1 MQPPLSRSVVPSA
14 GSPEPRA
21 SPSARP
27 PPAWAPPC
35 GAPCVRA
42 APGASGASA
51 SRVHAEGPGT
61 SASVVS
67 SSGPLWFGHR
77 EPLSWSLQRCR
88 GSPWPRTRE
97 PTVTASC
104 PELSLSPDARTRCAP
119 RAAPH
124 VAAVRP
130 GRSRCCAFR
139 WAGTWPRRAAFAWVT
154 RAVCPAP
161 GAPRAATRVNEYA
174 CRGRFCTKSLPR
186 GQSCPVFD
194 LFL

>member
-35 GAPCVRA
+35 GAPCVRAA

-104 PELSLSPDARTRCAP
+104 PELSLGPGRQDALCAP
-119 RAAPH
+119 R
-124 VAAVRP
+124 
-130 GRSRCCAFR
+130 
-139 WAGTWPRRAAFAWVT
+139 
-154 RAVCPAP
+154 
-161 GAPRAATRVNEYA
+161 GAPRRRRAPGEEQVLRLPLGGDVAPASRLRVGDTS
-174 CRGRFCTKSLPR
+174 CLPR
-186 GQSCPVFD
+186 AWCPESGHPS
-194 LFL
+194 